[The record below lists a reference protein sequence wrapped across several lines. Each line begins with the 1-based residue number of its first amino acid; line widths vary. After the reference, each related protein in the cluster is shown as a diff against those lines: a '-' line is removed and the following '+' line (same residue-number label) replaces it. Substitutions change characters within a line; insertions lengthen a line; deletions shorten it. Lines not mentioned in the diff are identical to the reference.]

1 MALSD
6 STLQFPTQMMHPL
19 SRRMERVLLVCAYD
33 TSIATVMTDALA
45 RIQASASFAVVVIN
59 LREYHTQSKRCCLPS
74 FLDLSVFEGILVH
87 ESALIGGGTLG
98 QYFAAFSGAKVL
110 LSEQPLAENSK
121 LSKHFRL
128 ARYDANVVM
137 ENISQ
142 LDDTLLQ
149 CFQERARIVPAVF
162 YSETPAKNILLLAG
176 HSPVKDPR
184 LSWVSDFVPEALHVI
199 QLGVNDAKSE
209 TIVSYRHRVGVHF
222 YRQHVPEALDEAVLV
237 SASKTAAGA
246 LGVQVLL
253 SLRRMLTL
261 SELELSH
268 QYAMPYQSTRYKPFM
283 WYIGYFCRVTE
294 RLLTEALQ
302 MRGLHAVVASDLPT
316 LIAALILKG
325 LFDIPVLYDAH
336 EYWPEQDVASFE
348 FEKQFWRDMEKQ
360 LLAQVDYCQTVSSTL
375 AALMTSLY
383 QKPFESV
390 PNCIPLADIPSKPPN
405 HTQNTEVCRFV
416 FQGGFAKGR
425 GIEYLIRVWP
435 KVRSDAHLFLRG
447 PDSSFK
453 QQMIV
458 LAQQTELLNQRIFF
472 LPAVAEDELVNAL
485 NEADVGLI
493 PYEPIL
499 ANNSNCCPNKL
510 SQYFAAQLPVLS
522 NETAFLRT
530 ILDASKSGCVVD
542 FTDES
547 ALIEAIHFFMQHPDE
562 ARVMGVRGY
571 QFLQEQFHWEAVST
585 VLYAAMNQL
594 TAHQASTTF
603 SLFHQPTRVMI
614 HLGFRERLQQL
625 KACAMKPLWKLWH
638 LLPDTGGPS
647 LLRNSKVFVKRSL
660 YILHLKKLSD

>member
-1 MALSD
+1 MVSFD

-33 TSIATVMTDALA
+33 TSTATGMTDALA
-45 RIQASASFAVVVIN
+45 RIQANASFAVVVVN
-59 LREYHTQSKRCCLPS
+59 LKEYHTQSKRYYLPS
-74 FLDLSVFEGILVH
+74 FLDLSAFEGVVVH
-87 ESALIGGGTLG
+87 ESALIGDLKLG
-98 QYFAAFSGAKVL
+98 QCFVAFSGAKVL
-110 LSEQPLAENSK
+110 LSEQPQADCPK
-121 LSKHFRL
+121 LSKHFQL
-128 ARYDANVVM
+128 TRYDANVVM
-137 ENISQ
+137 KDASQ
-142 LDDTLLQ
+142 LDNTLMQ
-149 CFQERARIVPAVF
+149 CFQEKARVVPAVF
-162 YSETPAKNILLLAG
+162 CSEAPAKNILLLAG
-176 HSPVKDPR
+176 HAPVKDPR
-184 LSWVSDFVPEALHVI
+184 LSWVSDFAPEALHVI
-199 QLGVNDAKSE
+199 QLGVNDATSE
-209 TIVSYRHRVGVHF
+209 TIVSYRQRVGTHF

-253 SLRRMLTL
+253 SLHRMLTL
-261 SELELSH
+261 SERALSH
-268 QYAMPYQSTRYKPFM
+268 QYAMPYQSMRYKPFM

-294 RLLTEALQ
+294 RLLAEALQ

-360 LLAQVDYCQTVSSTL
+360 LLEQVDYCQTVSSTL
-375 AALMTSLY
+375 AALMTSRY

-390 PNCIPLADIPSKPPN
+390 PNCIPLADVPN
-405 HTQNTEVCRFV
+405 KSPNYAKDTEVCRFV

-425 GIEYLIRVWP
+425 GIEHLIRVWP
-435 KVRSDAHLFLRG
+435 KVRSDAHLLLRG
-447 PDSSFK
+447 PESSFK

-458 LAQQTELLNQRIFF
+458 LAQQTGLLNQRIFF

-499 ANNSNCCPNKL
+499 ANNTNCCPNKL

-522 NETAFLRT
+522 NNTAFLQT
-530 ILDASKSGCVVD
+530 ILDASKAGCVVD

-547 ALIEAIHFFMQHPDE
+547 ALIEAIHFLIQHPDE
-562 ARVMGVRGY
+562 ARVMGVQGY
-571 QFLQEQFHWEAVST
+571 QFLQAQFHWEAVST

-594 TAHQASTTF
+594 TAHQASATF
-603 SLFHQPTRVMI
+603 SLYHQPTRVMI
-614 HLGFRERLQQL
+614 RLGLRERLQQL
-625 KACAMKPLWKLWH
+625 KVCAMKPFWKLWH
-638 LLPDTGGPS
+638 LMPDTGGPS
-647 LLRNSKVFVKRSL
+647 LLRNSKQALKRFFFIMS
-660 YILHLKKLSD
+660 KNQS